1 MKSFLIDTHILL
13 WTITEPDKLGS
24 EVISILE
31 NKNNNILVSSISYWE
46 ISIKMALGKFSLL
59 NLSVEDIFQ
68 ASKYIGFI
76 HIPVLPE
83 ETSTFYKLPIQSNH
97 KDPFDRMLI
106 WQAIYNNLAFISRD
120 ESLKKYIEHGLNLI
134 Q

>member
-68 ASKYIGFI
+68 ASKDIGFI

-97 KDPFDRMLI
+97 KDPIDRMLI
-106 WQAIYNNLAFISRD
+106 WQAIYNNLAFISQD
-120 ESLKKYIEHGLNLI
+120 ESLKRYIEHGLNLI

>member
-59 NLSVEDIFQ
+59 NLSVE
-68 ASKYIGFI
+68 
-76 HIPVLPE
+76 

-106 WQAIYNNLAFISRD
+106 WQAIYNNLAFISQD
-120 ESLKKYIEHGLNLI
+120 ESLKRYIEHGLNLI